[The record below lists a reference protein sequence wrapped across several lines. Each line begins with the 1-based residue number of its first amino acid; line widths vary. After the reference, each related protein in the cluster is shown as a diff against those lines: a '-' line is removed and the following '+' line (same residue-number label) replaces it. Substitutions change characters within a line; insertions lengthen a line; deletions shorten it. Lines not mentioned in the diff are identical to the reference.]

1 MIEVRNLSAGY
12 GETTILRDVS
22 LAFPEGKVT
31 VLLGPNGCGKTT
43 LLKTVLGLQPRSGG
57 QVLVDGIDTRN
68 MTPKELAR
76 KVAYLSQSR
85 NIPSITAT
93 RMVLHGRFPYLSY
106 PRQYRKEDYA
116 IVERSLIR
124 ADAGQLRDQNMTE
137 LSGGQRQRVYLA
149 MALAQDTG
157 AVLMD
162 EPTTYLDA
170 RHQLEVMTMA
180 RSLAH
185 EGKTVVLVLHALT
198 MALRTADVVA
208 VLGDGSIR
216 CVGTPDEVF
225 QAGILDEVF
234 GVTLKR
240 VMTENGWQYYYL

>member
-1 MIEVRNLSAGY
+1 
-12 GETTILRDVS
+12 
-22 LAFPEGKVT
+22 
-31 VLLGPNGCGKTT
+31 
-43 LLKTVLGLQPRSGG
+43 
-57 QVLVDGIDTRN
+57 
-68 MTPKELAR
+68 
-76 KVAYLSQSR
+76 
-85 NIPSITAT
+85 
-93 RMVLHGRFPYLSY
+93 MVLNLNKNLKLYYSIGEVAKMFNINESTLRYWEKEFPMIQ
-106 PRQYRKEDYA
+106 PKKAGGNIRQYRKEDYA

-185 EGKTVVLVLHALT
+185 EGKTVVLVLHDLT